1 MIDKRFTVPILLYIN
16 STGNWPLFSDS
27 YASADRFSASF
38 EQSVKAWLHSSI
50 TIIGKTTSVTQDPL
64 LLVQKRI
71 FLNIYPSISIIIV
84 RCSVSI
90 FFVFTHIRFSG
101 GAIISNGSKLVSC
114 KQSLRISIQT
124 ISL

>member
-64 LLVQKRI
+64 LLVQKGI

-84 RCSVSI
+84 RCLVS
-90 FFVFTHIRFSG
+90 FFLFTHVRFFG